1 MQNDNINYC
10 SEGINSAISK
20 LIIVWELIMEKVS
33 RKSGSFVKDMTVGN
47 EFSLLLTFSIPML
60 IGNLFQQFYNMV
72 DSVVVGKYVGADAL
86 AAVGATGSLNFL
98 FFSMCFGLGS
108 GIGIMVSQYFGAGD
122 DNAVKKT
129 IFNSIMIIASIGIF
143 MGLVG
148 FIFAE
153 NILHFLN
160 TPDNIIADSTLYMRI
175 VFVGIPAVAS
185 YNCVSAIM
193 RSLGDSKTP
202 LVFLIITSFMNVG
215 LDLLLVINFGMGV
228 AGVAYATIITQYL
241 ASIGAITFAL
251 IKNPYFKIEKS
262 LRHFDKEITKN
273 AYKLGLPLAAQNS
286 LIAVSCVALQSVVNK
301 FGSGIVAA
309 YTATS
314 RVEQLVQQ
322 PFSSLGMA
330 MSAFAGQNIGAGKI
344 ERVKTSLIKG
354 FIMIGIFSAIML
366 LVMLTLGDNIM
377 RIFVSEPEVIKVG
390 SSALKITSAFYFTLG
405 MIYIIRG
412 LLNGAG
418 DAMYSMING
427 FSEVICRIL
436 FANTLVLIPALG
448 KWGIWFAT
456 ALTWFVTGFVSL
468 IRYKKGKWKNSRIVS

>member
-1 MQNDNINYC
+1 
-10 SEGINSAISK
+10 
-20 LIIVWELIMEKVS
+20 MEKNPA
-33 RKSGSFVKDMTVGN
+33 KSSSFVKDMTVGN
-47 EFSLLLTFSIPML
+47 EFSLLLTFSVPML

-72 DSVVVGKYVGADAL
+72 DSIVVGKYVGADAL
-86 AAVGATGSLNFL
+86 ASVGATASLNFL

-122 DNAVKKT
+122 DEAVKKT
-129 IFNSIMIIASIGIF
+129 IFNSIMIIASISLL
-143 MGLVG
+143 MGGSG
-148 FIFAE
+148 FIFAR
-153 NILHFLN
+153 NILEFLN
-160 TPDNIIADSTLYMRI
+160 TPANIIEDSTLYMRI
-175 VFVGIPAVAS
+175 VFIGIPGVAS

-215 LDLLLVINFGMGV
+215 LDLLFVINFGLGV
-228 AGVAYATIITQYL
+228 AGVAYATILTQYL
-241 ASIGAITFAL
+241 AAIGAITFAL

-262 LRHFDKEITKN
+262 LRHYDKKITKN
-273 AYKLGLPLAAQNS
+273 AYRLGIPLAAQNS

-301 FGSGIVAA
+301 FGSGTVAA
-309 YTATS
+309 FTATS

-330 MSAFAGQNIGAGKI
+330 MSAFSGQNIGAGKI
-344 ERVKTSLIKG
+344 DRVKTSLVKG
-354 FIMIGIFSAIML
+354 FIMIGIFSIAML
-366 LVMLTLGDNIM
+366 LIMVTLGDNIM
-377 RIFVSEPEVIKVG
+377 HIFVSEQDVISVG
-390 SSALKITSAFYFTLG
+390 SSALRITSLFYFFLG

-418 DAMYSMING
+418 DATYSMING
-427 FSEVICRIL
+427 ISEVICRVL

-456 ALTWFVTGFVSL
+456 ALTWFVTGIVSL
-468 IRYKKGKWKNSRIVS
+468 IRYKKGKWIHTRIVETKQTN